1 MSRYDI
7 AIIGMGCVFP
17 KANDIEQYWK
27 NVVSGEPFFQDMPD
41 RLWRQDNFYSP
52 DKSRSEKSYTKVGA
66 FIEGFEFPFLE
77 YKLPPNTM
85 KGVDMGQLV
94 TIDAVGE
101 ALADAGIAPR
111 SDELINGI
119 TLIGG
124 SGVDQFS
131 HSTLY
136 LRRQKFTNRLIPA
149 LKARGVSDQQLAA
162 LDEEF
167 KKELFDRGHT
177 YYPAVA
183 SFGSIT
189 SSLSNRVAQV
199 FGIKGFNMTMDGA
212 CASSFVAVDTAC
224 HALMSGDA
232 DIALAGGTDLGINPA
247 IYVGFSRVDGLST
260 KGMANPFDHTADGLI
275 IGEGAGVC
283 VLKRL
288 EDAIRDGNRIRAVI
302 RGVGSSSDGAGQAI
316 YNPSLKGRVLA
327 LENALDQA
335 EIDPNK
341 LQFVEAHATS
351 TIVGDAN
358 EYDMISLAYGKG
370 RNPDNLLRIGSVKG
384 QIGHLKAAAG
394 MAGLIKT
401 VLAMDNETLPHMP
414 RFTKLTPGAEHPHP
428 AIIVPTELA
437 KWETRSDGKRYAGV
451 TSSGFGGVNY
461 HVILEHGDSYDPP
474 KERPKVPNE
483 VAVVGMTCRVAG
495 ADTVDGFWD
504 NVKKGKDTFTRLK
517 GHGEE
522 VGWEDHLDAGP
533 KEERITTRV
542 VSKLAPYDQNLL
554 RHKIFPT
561 AVNQISP
568 TQFLGLDLSD
578 RLLTDA
584 GFELAPNKNIGV
596 SIGAMHD
603 DYFPSIFGPMLVDE
617 YADSIRQCPTS
628 KKIDQEVLEACL
640 QKAGDGIK
648 EDNPPVTE
656 HTLPGWMTNV
666 VAGRIANKLNLN
678 GPNFTVDAACSSG
691 VGALLPAIY
700 ELMYGKVD
708 LMISGGLNQ
717 QLSDAFTVG
726 VCALGACAEEVPR
739 PYDAE
744 GKGYLIGEGGVFY
757 LLKRLEDA
765 KRDGDDILAIIHSVD
780 GSSEADT
787 KSMIAPT
794 EEAVRRS
801 IRRALAKTDI
811 KPVDIGVVDT
821 HGSANLLSDV
831 VEVNALGQELR
842 KEDGDSPVEIT
853 AIKSHVGHLYG
864 GSGAASLFSTIQSLR
879 TRQIPG
885 IRNLENP
892 RPEIEAMKNRARP
905 RMGTVPLSEKA
916 KAGGVNSLGLGG
928 ANYFVVV
935 SVPEDRQGKADTPDP
950 ETAKQLPKRTATIA
964 TNNASVP
971 FMREE
976 DTVSSDIFVCVAESQ
991 DGLQSAL
998 GRALQQAPIPQ
1009 FISEGN
1015 VPSSRLAATY
1025 ESDEELKTKLANTLR
1040 MFEGGHSVAPLES
1053 QGVFV
1058 AEVVPGGAQ
1067 EKLVFCFPGQGTH
1080 YIGMGQNLYHT
1091 HPEFKAVLD
1100 DVDALARK
1108 ALDFELLA
1116 HIHGDKDDP
1125 EIAGRLGTLVGAQ
1138 TALFSMELG
1147 MAKVLDTMGIVP
1159 DAMIGHSF
1167 GEISAMVVAGVWDLE
1182 TGFKVVEERIKAAEL
1197 VIKGGGPALGMM
1209 SVICSEEQR
1218 DAILE
1223 IFEGK
1228 VVLTNINAPGRFIM
1242 AGERSSVER
1251 TVKVAESF
1259 GADARLLPIGTAFHS
1274 HYMEPARIPF
1284 RDALRKLPCS
1294 KPKYPIMSTV
1304 TGQYVDPQKVTP
1316 ETLAEHLS
1324 NQFIT
1329 KLNLPREVEHL
1340 HADGARHF
1348 IEVGPGWSM
1357 TKMVRAIL
1365 DKKSFRAVPMLHP
1378 KVGDVETFRRARAFL
1393 MALGHMD
1400 SAAERQNL
1408 PGIFS
1413 PDFVDYLEAS
1423 EPAVLALIEE
1433 VHKRYLHTMQ
1443 SRSAQ
1448 IVAPAALMEPKQAG
1462 PAPMAQKAEPVKPAE
1477 DASVWIERIKKKLVE
1492 ATGYPAEML
1501 ETDLDLEADLG
1512 VDSVQRAEIWITLTE
1527 EHGLDKE
1534 ARPAAVRTIAQLAE
1548 ALAELAGGNETVVS
1562 ASKPE
1567 SAPPA
1572 LSSAVAD
1579 NTIWIERIKKKLV
1592 EATGYPAEM
1601 LETDLDLEAD
1611 LGVDSVQ
1618 RAEIWIALTE
1628 EHSLNKEARPAAV
1641 RTIAQLA
1648 EALAEL
1654 TGGNVAA
1661 APVSTTEQAATAPT
1675 SESTPAPVPA
1685 LSPAAAEAIPLWIE
1699 RIIQKLVEATGY
1711 PAEMLETGLDLEAD
1725 LGVDSVQRAEIW
1737 ISLTEEYDLDKE
1749 ARPAAVRTIAQFAE
1763 VLAGLAG
1770 QGAEGDLAGSRAEV
1784 GALSSD
1790 TDKGKRDSDCQ
1801 LFVSASGPVPADTMS
1816 KFECKKALCVVA
1828 KLDKWTESVK
1838 GRFEK
1843 HGVDVQIVEAK
1854 TLLGADPKAAGSL
1867 VDGCDTLVY
1876 LAHKG
1881 MADTK
1886 ATISKLR
1893 KMLDTGMAELFGCFR
1908 TLAQLLEKNPVR
1920 IVVPVTLD
1928 GTFGAS
1934 PLESRGMLA
1943 AFPTGFVRSLAHE
1956 LPDCTFQLIDTG
1968 DVSWLDA
1975 IEQHIDVISSVPE
1988 IGMTKYGLVRPV
2000 LAQVAPAA
2008 TSRLPLGKGD
2018 LVLVTGGARGIVF
2031 ECVAALAKETG
2042 CKLLLTGRTVLPE
2055 GKPSWLDTAPGEI
2068 DGVIRG
2074 REIELVRSKRVRLGE
2089 AKRIGVK
2096 ERAQWELV
2104 RNIKRLE
2111 SAGIETRYQ
2120 VCDVSNDKEFS
2131 ALVAKVSAKE
2141 AIRGVVHGAG
2151 VQRSKLIG
2159 ELQDEAVALTLS
2171 TKINP
2176 LLTLLE
2182 TLDWSKVRLL
2192 SCFGSITGMF
2202 GNAGQTDYALANSL
2216 LGWMTK
2222 CIGTTYANVTA
2233 QTIDW
2238 TAWAGTG
2245 MVTDEEAKRFQEVG
2259 IIPVD
2264 VNTGVAMFMTGLAE
2278 TEHKQLAAFNAN
2290 AEFVAGRALASYP
2303 VAAQPLTSLTTENGR
2318 ARFSLEKDVYLQQ
2331 HLVETVPV
2339 VPGTFVSEVFNESV
2353 SGENLDICDVLFRR
2367 PLWIREEDF
2376 EVEVE
2381 RNGDSLLLL
2390 PSKRPELTGKAV
2402 ANLSFAT
2409 CKVAKSKPGTGAKL
2423 EFSKA
2428 DLKALGMAATNGGIS
2443 FYKML
2448 DEKFSHALKTGPVFR
2463 GVKSVVERNGDFFG
2477 AMTLTDEALS
2487 VFELPGKLAF
2497 NPVLADMAVQIASA
2511 WAMEKKDV
2519 MAIPRTIG
2527 RLHVAGETRN
2537 RDAIVICRARE
2548 ITSEQITVD
2557 LAVRELDGRLIMTM
2571 DELVS
2576 RTISDLEE

>member
-27 NVVSGEPFFQDMPD
+27 NVVSGESYFQDMPD
-41 RLWRQDNFYSP
+41 RLWHQDNFYSS
-52 DKSRSEKSYTKVGA
+52 DKSKSEKSYAKAGA

-111 SDELINGI
+111 SEELINGI
-119 TLIGG
+119 TLIGA

-136 LRRQKFTNRLIPA
+136 LRRQKYTKGLLPA
-149 LKARGVSDQQLAA
+149 LKARGVSDQMLET
-162 LDEEF
+162 LDEEL

-199 FGIKGFNMTMDGA
+199 FGIKGFNMTVDAA
-212 CASSFVAVDTAC
+212 CAASFVAVDTAC
-224 HALMSGDA
+224 HALMAGDA
-232 DIALAGGTDLGINPA
+232 NIALAGGTDLGVNPA
-247 IYVGFSRVDGLST
+247 IYVGFSRVEGLST

-275 IGEGAGVC
+275 IGEGTGVC

-316 YNPSLKGRVLA
+316 YNPSVKGRMLA
-327 LENALDQA
+327 LENALAQA
-335 EIDPNK
+335 EIEPDK

-358 EYDMISLAYGKG
+358 EYDVISLVYGKE
-370 RNPDNLLRIGSVKG
+370 RSPDNPLRIGSVKG

-401 VLAMDNETLPHMP
+401 VMAMDNETLPHMP

-437 KWETRSDGKRYAGV
+437 PWKPRSDGKRYAGV
-451 TSSGFGGVNY
+451 TASGFGGVNY
-461 HVILEHGDSYDPP
+461 HLVLEHGDSYDPP

-504 NVKKGKDTFTRLK
+504 NVKSGKDTFTTLTE
-517 GHGEE
+517 HGEE
-522 VGWEDHLDAGP
+522 VGWEDHLNAGP

-542 VSKLAPYDQNLL
+542 VSKLEPYDQGLL

-561 AVNQISP
+561 AVSQISP

-578 RLLTDA
+578 RLLADA

-603 DYFPSIFGPMLVDE
+603 DYFSSIFGPMLVDE

-628 KKIDQEVLEACL
+628 KKIDSTVLEACL
-640 QKAGDGIK
+640 QIAGEGIK
-648 EDNPPVTE
+648 DNNPPITE

-666 VAGRIANKLNLN
+666 VAGRIANKLNLK

-801 IRRALAKTDI
+801 IRRAIAKTSI
-811 KPVDIGVVDT
+811 KPGDIGVVDT

-842 KEDGDSPVEIT
+842 SEDGDNPVEIT

-879 TRQIPG
+879 TRQVPG
-885 IRNLENP
+885 IRNLKNL
-892 RPEIEAMKNRARP
+892 RPEIEEMKRRARP
-905 RMGTVPLSEKA
+905 RMGTKPLA
-916 KAGGVNSLGLGG
+916 KNVKVGGVNSLGLGG

-935 SVPEDRQGKADTPDP
+935 SAPEDQQVKPVTPDAGPSKRLP
-950 ETAKQLPKRTATIA
+950 ERAGTIA
-964 TNNASVP
+964 TSSAGVP

-976 DTVSSDIFVCVAESQ
+976 DGVSSDIFVCVAESQ

-1015 VPSSRLAATY
+1015 VPSARLAATY
-1025 ESDEELKTKLANTLR
+1025 ENEEELKTKLANTLR
-1040 MFEGGHSVAPLES
+1040 MLEGGHSPAPLES
-1053 QGVFV
+1053 QGIFV
-1058 AEVVPGGAQ
+1058 ADVVPGGAQ
-1067 EKLVFCFPGQGTH
+1067 EKLVYCFPGQGTH
-1080 YIGMGQNLYHT
+1080 YIGMGKDLYDN
-1091 HPEFKAVLD
+1091 HPEFKTVLD
-1100 DVDALARK
+1100 DVDALTRRVF
-1108 ALDFELLA
+1108 DFELLG

-1125 EIAGRLGTLVGAQ
+1125 EIAKRLGTIMGAQ

-1147 MAKVLDTMGIVP
+1147 MAAVLDTMGIVP
-1159 DAMIGHSF
+1159 GAVIGHSF

-1182 TGFKVVEERIKAAEL
+1182 TGFKVVQERIKAAEGIL
-1197 VIKGGGPALGMM
+1197 QGGGPALGMA

-1228 VVLTNINAPGRFIM
+1228 VVLTNINAPGRYVM
-1242 AGERSSVER
+1242 GGERSAVER

-1284 RDALRKLPCS
+1284 RDALLRLPCS
-1294 KPKYPIMSTV
+1294 NPRVPIMSTV
-1304 TGQYVDPQKVTP
+1304 TGDYIDPEKVTT
-1316 ETLAEHLS
+1316 ESLAEHLS

-1329 KLNLPREVEHL
+1329 RLNLPRDVEHL
-1340 HADGARHF
+1340 YDDGARHF

-1357 TKMVRAIL
+1357 TKMVSGIL
-1365 DKKSFRAVPMLHP
+1365 DKRSYRAVPTLHP

-1393 MALGHMD
+1393 MALGHLD

-1413 PDFVDYLEAS
+1413 PDFVDYLETS

-1433 VHKRYLHTMQ
+1433 VHRRYLDTMQ
-1443 SRSAQ
+1443 SRSAK
-1448 IVAPAALMEPKQAG
+1448 IVTTPLLPESESKPVVQEPAQQQPEPAKVDVG
-1462 PAPMAQKAEPVKPAE
+1462 I
-1477 DASVWIERIKKKLVE
+1477 DVWIKRIQEKLVA

-1501 ETDLDLEADLG
+1501 EPDLDLEADLG
-1512 VDSVQRAEIWITLTE
+1512 VDSVQRAEIWISLTE
-1527 EHGLDKE
+1527 EHGLDKEARAGAVRTIAQLAEALAELSGGVEVADPSATSETPSTTAAAGDASVWIGRIQDKLVTATGYPAEMLEPDLDLEADLGVDSVQRAEIWISLTEEYGLDKE

-1548 ALAELAGGNETVVS
+1548 ALAELSGGGQETAPTS
-1562 ASKPE
+1562 ASAPKSE
-1567 SAPPA
+1567 PPA
-1572 LSSAVAD
+1572 PVPVSSAEE
-1579 NTIWIERIKKKLV
+1579 ISQWIERI
-1592 EATGYPAEM
+1592 
-1601 LETDLDLEAD
+1601 
-1611 LGVDSVQ
+1611 
-1618 RAEIWIALTE
+1618 R
-1628 EHSLNKEARPAAV
+1628 
-1641 RTIAQLA
+1641 
-1648 EALAEL
+1648 
-1654 TGGNVAA
+1654 
-1661 APVSTTEQAATAPT
+1661 
-1675 SESTPAPVPA
+1675 
-1685 LSPAAAEAIPLWIE
+1685 
-1699 RIIQKLVEATGY
+1699 QKLVEATGY
-1711 PAEMLETGLDLEAD
+1711 PAEMLEKDLDLEAD

-1770 QGAEGDLAGSRAEV
+1770 QGA
-1784 GALSSD
+1784 SSD
-1790 TDKGKRDSDCQ
+1790 LGATAEDADAVSQDGGKSETIDCQ
-1801 LFVSASGPVPADTMS
+1801 LFVSTSSAMPGDAFS
-1816 KFECKKALCVVA
+1816 KFECKKALCIVT
-1828 KLDKWTESVK
+1828 KEDKWADSVK

-1843 HGVDVQIVEAK
+1843 HGVNVQMVEAK
-1854 TLLGADPKAAGSL
+1854 AVLASDKKAVASLLK
-1867 VDGCDTLVY
+1867 GCDTLVY

-1881 MADTK
+1881 MGDAN
-1886 ATISKLR
+1886 ASVAKLR
-1893 KMLDTGMAELFGCFR
+1893 KLLDTGTMELFGCFR
-1908 TLAQLLEKNPVR
+1908 ALATVLEKKPVR
-1920 IVVPVTLD
+1920 IMVPVTLD
-1928 GTFGAS
+1928 GAFGSSSLANS
-1934 PLESRGMLA
+1934 GMLA
-1943 AFPTGFVRSLAHE
+1943 SFPAGFMRSLAHE
-1956 LPDCTFQLIDTG
+1956 LPDCTFQIIDTG
-1968 DVSWLDA
+1968 EVSWLDA
-1975 IEQHIDVISSVPE
+1975 VEKQLDMVSTVPE
-1988 IGMTKYGLVRPV
+1988 IGLSKYGYVRPV
-2000 LAQVAPAA
+2000 LSEVAPSAKPE
-2008 TSRLPLGKGD
+2008 LPLDKDD

-2031 ECVAALAKETG
+2031 ECVAALAEKTG

-2055 GKPSWLDTAPGEI
+2055 GSPPWLDATPDEI
-2068 DGVIRG
+2068 DAVIRN
-2074 REIELVRSKRVRLGE
+2074 REIELVKSKQARLGE

-2111 SAGIETRYQ
+2111 SLGIETRYA
-2120 VCDVSNDKEFS
+2120 VCDVSNDGDFGAFVE
-2131 ALVAKVSAKE
+2131 KVSEKE
-2141 AIRGVVHGAG
+2141 DIRGIVHGAG

-2159 ELQDEAVALTLS
+2159 ELQDDAVGLTLM
-2171 TKINP
+2171 TKVNP
-2176 LLTLLE
+2176 LLTLVDK
-2182 TLDWSKVRLL
+2182 LDWSKVRML

-2222 CIGTTYANVTA
+2222 CIGAAHPNVLA

-2238 TAWAGTG
+2238 TAWKGTG

-2264 VNTGVAMFMTGLAE
+2264 VETGVSIFMIGLTE
-2278 TEHKQLAAFNAN
+2278 TRHRQLAAFNAS
-2290 AEFVAGRALASYP
+2290 AEFVSGRPLSGHLVSAQSLAC
-2303 VAAQPLTSLTTENGR
+2303 LTGDNGR
-2318 ARFSLEKDVYLQQ
+2318 ARFSLARDVYLNQ
-2331 HLVETVPV
+2331 HLVELAPV
-2339 VPGTFVSEVFNESV
+2339 VPGTFVSEIFAESV
-2353 SGENLDICDVLFRR
+2353 AGENLDLCNILFRR
-2367 PLWIREEDF
+2367 PLWVREEDF

-2381 RNGDSLLLL
+2381 RSGDSLMVL
-2390 PSKRPELTGKAV
+2390 PSKRPELTGPAV

-2409 CKVAKSKPGTGAKL
+2409 CDVAKSKPGEGAKL

-2428 DLKALGMAATNGGIS
+2428 DLKALTQASNNGGIS
-2443 FYKML
+2443 FYTLL
-2448 DEKFSHALKTGPVFR
+2448 DETFSHALKTGPVFR
-2463 GVKSVVERNGDFFG
+2463 GVQSVVERNGNFLG
-2477 AMTLTDEALS
+2477 AVTLTDEALS
-2487 VFELPGKLAF
+2487 VFELPGKLVF

-2511 WAMEKKDV
+2511 WAMEKKEV

-2537 RDAIVICRARE
+2537 RDAIVICRAKE
-2548 ITSEQITVD
+2548 ISAEQITVD

-2571 DELVS
+2571 DDLIS
-2576 RTISDLEE
+2576 RTISELKE